1 MANFNFQLSPV
12 SMRERVR
19 DEWVRLNPKL
29 VGSQDTWGQ
38 VLLHAA
44 QETWH
49 GFFAPVLLLVWG
61 LARIPELLRSAAR
74 DWRRH

>member
-1 MANFNFQLSPV
+1 
-12 SMRERVR
+12 MRERVR

-49 GFFAPVLLLVWG
+49 GFFAPVLLFVWG
-61 LARIPELLRSAAR
+61 LARIPELLCSAVR
-74 DWRRH
+74 DWRRY